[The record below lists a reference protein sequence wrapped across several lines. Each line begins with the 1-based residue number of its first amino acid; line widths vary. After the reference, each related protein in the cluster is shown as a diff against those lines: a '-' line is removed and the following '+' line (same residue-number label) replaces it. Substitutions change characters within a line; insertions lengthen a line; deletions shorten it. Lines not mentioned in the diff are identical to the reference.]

1 MLVIAFARAENAK
14 TNDWASLLHKAQMWV
29 RVRFPL
35 TGADVQALGVSEGP
49 EIGMLLKAVEQ
60 EWVDGGFNASRED
73 LRARLNALVK

>member
-1 MLVIAFARAENAK
+1 
-14 TNDWASLLHKAQMWV
+14 MWV